1 MNESIPMIAYGFVG
15 LTALVL
21 TYATLADNGGKADES
36 AVSMLPSI
44 GGSEPAQVQVQAQA
58 PVQAPVQ
65 AAVPS
70 EIATETTV
78 GGSQKKLKGGRKSKL
93 NKKKIINKKRRTR
106 HCKVSL

>member
-36 AVSMLPSI
+36 TVSMLPSI
-44 GGSEPAQVQVQAQA
+44 GGSEPVQAQA
-58 PVQAPVQ
+58 PVQTPVQ
-65 AAVPS
+65 APVPS

-78 GGSQKKLKGGRKSKL
+78 GGSEKKLKGGRKSKL

-106 HCKVSL
+106 HCKV